1 MIVRCIVSLVLAGI
15 MGAGVAVATSKAP
28 WDGGYIGFDLGDG
41 SSSTCSSLALEGV
54 AINPTNASQF
64 TSANCS
70 KSGALGGLEVGE
82 NFQYRRF
89 VWGLG
94 AELDYWDLKTINQT
108 VKYVDA
114 APPPGRYTFSSK
126 QGPSEFAII
135 GSRIGYGGD
144 TWLPY
149 LRVGGIL
156 SAGAHDS
163 ALSYSP
169 TSATTPAASFRGGTN
184 FSTAGWVAG
193 GGFELGLNGAWSLT
207 AEYLHASLGK
217 GSDSTGT
224 CNGSAAACGAFSGMT
239 FETQHGGFSAN
250 IFRLGI
256 TYWFNYWDL

>member
-1 MIVRCIVSLVLAGI
+1 MEGAVQSNVYPLDRHARLSYKSPPKAVLAKKNMIVRCIVSLVLAGI
-15 MGAGVAVATSKAP
+15 TGTGVTVASSKAP

-41 SSSTCSSLALEGV
+41 SSRTCSSSALDGV
-54 AINPTNASQF
+54 TINPTNASQF

-70 KSGALGGLEVGE
+70 KNGALGGLEVGE
-82 NFQYRRF
+82 NFQYGRF

-94 AELDYWDLKTINQT
+94 AELDHWDLKTINQT

-135 GSRIGYGGD
+135 GSRIGYAGD

-156 SAGAHDS
+156 AAGAHDS

-169 TSATTPAASFRGGTN
+169 TGATTPAASFAAVRI
-184 FSTAGWVAG
+184 FPPPAGWPA
-193 GGFELGLNGAWSLT
+193 ADS
-207 AEYLHASLGK
+207 SLG
-217 GSDSTGT
+217 
-224 CNGSAAACGAFSGMT
+224 
-239 FETQHGGFSAN
+239 
-250 IFRLGI
+250 
-256 TYWFNYWDL
+256 

>member
-1 MIVRCIVSLVLAGI
+1 M
-15 MGAGVAVATSKAP
+15 AVASSKAP

-41 SSSTCSSLALEGV
+41 SSSTCSSSALDGV
-54 AINPTNASQF
+54 TIGPHDASQF

-70 KSGALGGLEVGE
+70 KNGGLGGLEVGE

-135 GSRIGYGGD
+135 GSRIGYAGD

-149 LRVGGIL
+149 LEW
-156 SAGAHDS
+156 AGFWPRERMTARS
-163 ALSYSP
+163 IICP
-169 TSATTPAASFRGGTN
+169 PAQQHRLRLFAAVDPF
-184 FSTAGWVAG
+184 TAGWVAG
-193 GGFELGLNGAWSLT
+193 GGFELGLNGAWSLS

-224 CNGSAAACGAFSGMT
+224 CNGSVAACGAFSGMT